1 MLAFS
6 GDRSAMNP
14 TTLPAENPPMPK
26 CPQCSKQL
34 REITRRCPS
43 CQADLD
49 LLFDYVGQL
58 QGGLQRAE
66 NLTKAGELGQ
76 AVWAYLEVLEVD
88 PDNAAARKQVSQVAT
103 AVRQF
108 DLVMPGPRWA
118 RGLDPFPPRQPAG
131 LSWIHWSLLA
141 GSVVLA
147 FVLGFALARVEWS
160 GPPDDANP
168 PPRLPKNDALGG

>member
-1 MLAFS
+1 
-6 GDRSAMNP
+6 MNP
-14 TTLPAENPPMPK
+14 TTMPAEKPPMPK
-26 CPQCSKQL
+26 CPQCNKQL
-34 REITRRCPS
+34 REMTRRCPS

-58 QGGLQRAE
+58 QGSLQRAE

-88 PDNAAARKQVSQVAT
+88 PDNSTARKQVSQIAT

-131 LSWIHWSLLA
+131 WDWIRWSLVGGALL
-141 GSVVLA
+141 LA
-147 FVLGFALARVEWS
+147 FILGFAIAHIEWPTGNS
-160 GPPDDANP
+160 EEGPAVPQQ
-168 PPRLPKNDALGG
+168 KNNALGG